1 MYKLYNHW
9 LLWIQFLFSLIYQH
23 TDMKNDTSCVCM
35 SAHMQ
40 MYNAV
45 EALELAEAIPPQDVK
60 ITNIIQGS

>member
-1 MYKLYNHW
+1 
-9 LLWIQFLFSLIYQH
+9 
-23 TDMKNDTSCVCM
+23 MKNDTSCVCM